1 MNNKQFIVSA
11 WVIAGLVG
19 FYQLPLIE
27 NTFLKYGKQVEI
39 NQQVPYAQ
47 NFQQNIEDAKISLN
61 AFLDGS
67 LNEQVQKKEAITT
80 IVKNSSIPPHIEEV
94 SQHVE
99 SSMQINQAKQPD
111 NSNLNAA
118 TTKVNSL
125 CQEDCKVLMIGDSVM
140 GDVDFSMARLLKKEQ
155 PTWKVIDAHKV
166 SSGLANQTYYDW
178 PKTSA
183 KLISQHKPDYVVVL
197 VGTNDAQGMM
207 INGRGAALGKE
218 NWMEEYKQRI
228 LKMTT
233 NFEENSVK
241 WYWIQLPVV
250 RDSGFNQRLQFVR
263 QVQQDTVGTNLVE
276 TESIFG
282 KTDHSQSVDMK
293 LRAGDGTHLNSS
305 GANLVAAHVW
315 KRIEK
320 DIQ

>member
-67 LNEQVQKKEAITT
+67 FHQPSQKKELITK
-80 IVKNSSIPPHIEEV
+80 IVKNSSVTPHIENV

-99 SSMQINQAKQPD
+99 PNVQLNQIQQPD
-111 NSNLNAA
+111 TNNLA
-118 TTKVNSL
+118 TAKINSL

-183 KLISQHKPDYVVVL
+183 KLVSQHKPDYVVVL

-228 LKMTT
+228 LKMTN
-233 NFEENSVK
+233 NFEENSIK

-263 QVQQDTVGTNLVE
+263 QAQQDTVGRNLVE

-293 LRAGDGTHLNSS
+293 LRAGDGTHLNSN
-305 GANLVAAHVW
+305 GANLVAEHVW

>member
-155 PTWKVIDAHKV
+155 
-166 SSGLANQTYYDW
+166 
-178 PKTSA
+178 
-183 KLISQHKPDYVVVL
+183 
-197 VGTNDAQGMM
+197 
-207 INGRGAALGKE
+207 
-218 NWMEEYKQRI
+218 
-228 LKMTT
+228 
-233 NFEENSVK
+233 
-241 WYWIQLPVV
+241 
-250 RDSGFNQRLQFVR
+250 
-263 QVQQDTVGTNLVE
+263 
-276 TESIFG
+276 
-282 KTDHSQSVDMK
+282 
-293 LRAGDGTHLNSS
+293 
-305 GANLVAAHVW
+305 
-315 KRIEK
+315 
-320 DIQ
+320 

>member
-27 NTFLKYGKQVEI
+27 NTFLKYGHQVEL
-39 NQQVPYAQ
+39 NQQFPYAQ
-47 NFQQNIEDAKISLN
+47 NLQQHVEDVKISFN

-67 LNEQVQKKEAITT
+67 FEQAAQAKREIPTV
-80 IVKNSSIPPHIEEV
+80 IVKAPSNPPNIENV
-94 SQHVE
+94 SQHIEAGSQVT
-99 SSMQINQAKQPD
+99 QNQEPN
-111 NSNLNAA
+111 NSVNAIA
-118 TTKVNSL
+118 DKSNAL

-155 PTWKVIDAHKV
+155 PSWKVIDAHKV

-183 KLISQHKPDYVVVL
+183 KLVSQHKPDYVVVL

-207 INGRGAALGKE
+207 INGRGAALGKD

-228 LKMTT
+228 LKMTS
-233 NFEENSVK
+233 NFDENSVK

-263 QVQQDTVGTNLVE
+263 QVQKDTVGTNLVE

-282 KTDHSQSVDMK
+282 NTDHSQSVDMK
-293 LRAGDGTHLNSS
+293 LRAGDGTHLNSN
-305 GANLVAAHVW
+305 GANLVAEHVW